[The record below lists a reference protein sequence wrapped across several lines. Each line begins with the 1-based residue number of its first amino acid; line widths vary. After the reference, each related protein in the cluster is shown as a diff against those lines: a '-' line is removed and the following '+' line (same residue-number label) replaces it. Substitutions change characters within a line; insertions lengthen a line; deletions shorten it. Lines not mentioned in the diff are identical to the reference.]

1 LAAKAAA
8 QPTQWAR
15 YKVQPSFVLAFHGC
29 DETIAERVL
38 AGKEH
43 LKPSRKPYDW
53 LGNGIYFWESSPQRA
68 LEWAH
73 EAAQNPV
80 KTAGNITRPAVVGAI
95 LDLGVC
101 CNLFDSSAL
110 SEMAT
115 SYELLAWSLERAKT
129 VMPKNVMGPDKV
141 LRNLDCAVI
150 EYMHGVRQDQTLL
163 PYDTVRA
170 AFGEGDKLYPDAGL
184 TARNHIQI
192 SVRNTACIKG
202 YFRPLEV

>member
-1 LAAKAAA
+1 MAANAAA
-8 QPTQWAR
+8 QPTRWAR

-29 DETIAERVL
+29 DEATAEKVL

-68 LEWAH
+68 LEWAQ
-73 EAAQNPV
+73 EAALNPA
-80 KTAGNITRPAVVGAI
+80 KTVGSITKPTVVGAI

-150 EYMHGVRQDQTLL
+150 EYMHGVRQDQALL

-170 AFGEGDKLYPDAGL
+170 AFGEGDKLYPNAGL

-192 SVRNTACIKG
+192 SVRNTECIKG